1 MKSSAEAG
9 NQTLAEARPDLRGLA
24 GVRGQPAVVTAL
36 QKALAAGRPH
46 HAYLF
51 DGPEGVGKATTARA
65 LMAALNCQ
73 APPPVAGADAGG
85 GGSALAA
92 GAACGECE
100 SCSKLR
106 SGSHPDFII
115 MDMTLAGL
123 ADEVERLLRRLQFP
137 PFEGR
142 AQLVLIDPADTLTA
156 PTAQTAANRLLK
168 TLEEPR
174 AQTHFVLVTT
184 AATAL
189 LSTIRSRCQRLR
201 FSPLPDE
208 VVMDE
213 LTRTYGVATE
223 LAASVVKLAQGSLG
237 RALRYVQDQEGLARR
252 QQVATELYLAAQS
265 GRAGRIVAAASEAGA
280 DRDEAQEVLELL
292 WLRLHGEL
300 RAAAQQR
307 DVRDTTAV
315 RLLSALRSVR
325 DAQGAIRRY
334 TSAPLSLERMAR
346 HLYTAL
352 WTGTRGSPGAQG
364 PQAGLAR
371 SGSGG
376 EPAQGQP
383 AR

>member
-1 MKSSAEAG
+1 MKTSADAG
-9 NQTLAEARPDLRGLA
+9 PQTFAEIRPDLRGLS
-24 GVRGQPAVVTAL
+24 GVRGQPAVVAAL

-46 HAYLF
+46 HAYLL

-73 APPPVAGADAGG
+73 GRAGSPMRGEGDAADDYR
-85 GGSALAA
+85 AA
-92 GAACGECE
+92 GDACGECE

-106 SGSHPDFII
+106 SGSHPDFIT

-123 ADEVERLLRRLQFP
+123 ADEVERLLRRLQYP
-137 PFEGR
+137 PVEGR
-142 AQLVLIDPADTLTA
+142 AQLILIDPADVLTA

-201 FSPLPDE
+201 FAPLPDE
-208 VVMDE
+208 VVHSE
-213 LTRTYGVATE
+213 LTRTFGVAE
-223 LAASVVKLAQGSLG
+223 EVADGVVKLAQGSLG
-237 RALRYVQDQEGLARR
+237 RALRFVQDQEGLTKR
-252 QQVATELYLAAQS
+252 QQLATELYLAAQS
-265 GRAGRIVAAASEAGA
+265 GRAGRIVAAAGDAGS

-300 RAAAQQR
+300 RVAAQR
-307 DVRDTTAV
+307 PEVRDSGAV
-315 RLLSALRSVR
+315 RLLAALRSVR

-334 TSAPLSLERMAR
+334 TSAPLALERMAR
-346 HLYTAL
+346 QLHAAL
-352 WTGTRGSPGAQG
+352 WASGPSGPSPSRAATGAPGV
-364 PQAGLAR
+364 AR
-371 SGSGG
+371 
-376 EPAQGQP
+376 
-383 AR
+383 

>member
-1 MKSSAEAG
+1 MKTSADAG
-9 NQTLAEARPDLRGLA
+9 PQTFAEIRPDLRGLF
-24 GVRGQPAVVTAL
+24 GVRGQPAVVAAL

-73 APPPVAGADAGG
+73 GRPGGVAGAAGEADPG
-85 GGSALAA
+85 AALPP

-106 SGSHPDFII
+106 SGSHPDFIT

-123 ADEVERLLRRLQFP
+123 ADEVERLLRRLQYP
-137 PFEGR
+137 PVEGR
-142 AQLVLIDPADTLTA
+142 AQLILIDPADVLTA

-201 FSPLPDE
+201 FTPLPDE
-208 VVMDE
+208 VVHSE
-213 LTRTYGVATE
+213 LTHTFGIGEE
-223 LAASVVKLAQGSLG
+223 LAGGVVKLAQGSLG
-237 RALRYVQDQEGLARR
+237 RALRYVQDQEGLTKR
-252 QQVATELYLAAQS
+252 QQLATELYLAAQS
-265 GRAGRIVAAASEAGA
+265 GRAGRIVAAAADAGS
-280 DRDEAQEVLELL
+280 DRDEAQELLELL

-300 RAAAQQR
+300 RVAAQR
-307 DVRDTTAV
+307 PEVRDSGAV
-315 RLLSALRSVR
+315 RLLAALRSVR

-334 TSAPLSLERMAR
+334 TSAPLALERMAR
-346 HLYTAL
+346 QLHAAL
-352 WTGTRGSPGAQG
+352 WTSGSPGVTPG
-364 PQAGLAR
+364 RAGEGASR
-371 SGSGG
+371 AS
-376 EPAQGQP
+376 
-383 AR
+383 R

>member
-1 MKSSAEAG
+1 MKTSADAG
-9 NQTLAEARPDLRGLA
+9 PQIFAEIRPDLRGLS
-24 GVRGQPAVVTAL
+24 GVRGQPAVVAAL

-46 HAYLF
+46 HAYLL

-73 APPPVAGADAGG
+73 GRAESPARGEGD
-85 GGSALAA
+85 AA
-92 GAACGECE
+92 GDYRAAGDACGECE

-106 SGSHPDFII
+106 SGSHPDFIT

-123 ADEVERLLRRLQFP
+123 ADEVERLLRRLQYP
-137 PFEGR
+137 PVEGR
-142 AQLVLIDPADTLTA
+142 AQLILIDPADVLTA

-201 FSPLPDE
+201 FAPLPDE
-208 VVMDE
+208 VVHSE
-213 LTRTYGVATE
+213 LTRTFGVAE
-223 LAASVVKLAQGSLG
+223 EVADGVVKLAQGSLG
-237 RALRYVQDQEGLARR
+237 RALRFVQDQEGLTKR
-252 QQVATELYLAAQS
+252 QQLATELYLAAQS
-265 GRAGRIVAAASEAGA
+265 GRAGRIVAAAGDAGS

-300 RAAAQQR
+300 RVAAQR
-307 DVRDTTAV
+307 PEVRDSGAV
-315 RLLSALRSVR
+315 RLLAALRSVR

-334 TSAPLSLERMAR
+334 TSAPLALERMAR
-346 HLYTAL
+346 QLHAAL
-352 WTGTRGSPGAQG
+352 WA
-364 PQAGLAR
+364 
-371 SGSGG
+371 SGSSGPSPSRAVDG
-376 EPAQGQP
+376 APGV

>member
-1 MKSSAEAG
+1 MKTPADAGPQTFAEI
-9 NQTLAEARPDLRGLA
+9 RPDLRGLS
-24 GVRGQPAVVTAL
+24 GVRGQPAVVAAL

-46 HAYLF
+46 HAYLL

-73 APPPVAGADAGG
+73 GRAESPARGEGD
-85 GGSALAA
+85 AA
-92 GAACGECE
+92 GDYRAAGDACGECE

-106 SGSHPDFII
+106 SGSHPDFIT

-123 ADEVERLLRRLQFP
+123 ADEVERLLRRLQYP
-137 PFEGR
+137 PVEGR
-142 AQLVLIDPADTLTA
+142 AQLILIDPADVLTA

-201 FSPLPDE
+201 FAPLPDE
-208 VVMDE
+208 VVHSE
-213 LTRTYGVATE
+213 LTRTFGVTE
-223 LAASVVKLAQGSLG
+223 EVADGVVKLAQGSLG
-237 RALRYVQDQEGLARR
+237 RALRFVQDQEGLTKR
-252 QQVATELYLAAQS
+252 QQLATELYLAAQS
-265 GRAGRIVAAASEAGA
+265 GRAGRIVAAAGDAGS

-300 RAAAQQR
+300 RVAAQR
-307 DVRDTTAV
+307 PEVRDSGAV
-315 RLLSALRSVR
+315 RLLAALRSVR

-334 TSAPLSLERMAR
+334 TSAPLALERMAR
-346 HLYTAL
+346 QLHAAL
-352 WTGTRGSPGAQG
+352 WA
-364 PQAGLAR
+364 
-371 SGSGG
+371 SGSSGSSPSRAADG
-376 EPAQGQP
+376 APRA